1 MHACSVLG
9 ACQSIDQVNVPF
21 GLSAWI
27 GRENQ
32 QVGAVRIFCE
42 LFDLLFQA
50 SQGLSFFPML
60 HDEKINFALKFY
72 PKLRKATIVIVESQ
86 LRFILGDNRSAE
98 HVLIVTVPTD
108 SQYSSH
114 LTFAFGD
121 GLQELI
127 FLFERLPAN

>member
-1 MHACSVLG
+1 MKGFLDPEQRRELARRGFSRRDFGRLAALFTAG
-9 ACQSIDQVNVPF
+9 AALPF
-21 GLSAWI
+21 YNEAALA
-27 GRENQ
+27 
-32 QVGAVRIFCE
+32 
-42 LFDLLFQA
+42 
-50 SQGLSFFPML
+50 QGLSFFPML